1 MPWLHHYR
9 LLCALATL
17 AIAGLMGFA
26 FFLQYAKG
34 LEPCPLCMAQRIAFV
49 LLGLSFLLGWILNP
63 KIVGQAVQGVSALLF
78 SLAGAGLAARQVW
91 IQHLPPDQ
99 VPGCGFGLDFLLDAF
114 PLKDVII
121 MMITGTG
128 DCAEI
133 QWQFLGLT
141 IPGWTFIAFVGFA
154 ILSVWLMLLPRFSKV

>member
-1 MPWLHHYR
+1 MPWLHQYR
-9 LLCALATL
+9 LLCGLATL

-26 FFLQYAKG
+26 FYLQYVKG

-49 LLGLSFLLGWILNP
+49 GVGLAFLLGWIFNP
-63 KIVGQAVQGVSALLF
+63 QAWGRTVQTGFALAAA
-78 SLAGAGLAARQVW
+78 LAGAGLAARQVW
-91 IQHLPPDQ
+91 LQHLPPEE
-99 VPGCGFGLDFLLDAF
+99 VPGCGFGLDFMLDAF

-141 IPGWTFIAFVGFA
+141 IAGWAFVAFAGFVGLA
-154 ILSVWLMLLPRFSKV
+154 AWLMVERRFSKV